1 MNSLEKVRALLR
13 DDDIDLESSYWW
25 QERQKCI
32 LDVVKNASDPISFI
46 RKIQKNTVSGFD
58 HRVTLDECDELQEIC
73 LFKYKILSE
82 DFFNIGKVLEKS
94 EESTFSDPDS
104 IIRINDHRVSNIY
117 LSHLKN
123 FLKATEGIES
133 QVKKVLEIGGGYGSL
148 ARIFLNIL
156 SPQYFI
162 VDMKISLACAY
173 IFLAE
178 NFPKLKIFLQEAE
191 DKVVDFKRVT
201 QEYDVI
207 LILPSEKNFSQ
218 LTSLKIDLCINV
230 GSLQEMTPE
239 RSNFFQEKIFNTLKI
254 SRIYLLNYFL
264 TPRDLNKI
272 DHERNIG
279 TQPIV
284 PIIQANWSVKDA
296 AVNDPVWCIDA
307 SERNWLEIILEKKEI
322 DEKKSGLNAENLWI
336 EPIESIYG
344 EKQLN
349 LVQYRGAFKFILR
362 FFQIL
367 LNQNA
372 ASAAESSNML
382 SGLIQLGCTR
392 KRGASLVQKIS
403 NSFKM
408 HYWLNKQIPEIKH
421 MRSRLVKPV
430 SWYVVFIE
438 CIEILTVQLRQI
450 TVSESEFKNDEQ
462 TTLESSLRKIRKGL
476 PSIDLKSYANY
487 HAKLS
492 DTSEKNKL

>member
-1 MNSLEKVRALLR
+1 
-13 DDDIDLESSYWW
+13 
-25 QERQKCI
+25 
-32 LDVVKNASDPISFI
+32 
-46 RKIQKNTVSGFD
+46 
-58 HRVTLDECDELQEIC
+58 
-73 LFKYKILSE
+73 
-82 DFFNIGKVLEKS
+82 
-94 EESTFSDPDS
+94 
-104 IIRINDHRVSNIY
+104 
-117 LSHLKN
+117 
-123 FLKATEGIES
+123 
-133 QVKKVLEIGGGYGSL
+133 
-148 ARIFLNIL
+148 
-156 SPQYFI
+156 
-162 VDMKISLACAY
+162 
-173 IFLAE
+173 
-178 NFPKLKIFLQEAE
+178 
-191 DKVVDFKRVT
+191 
-201 QEYDVI
+201 
-207 LILPSEKNFSQ
+207 
-218 LTSLKIDLCINV
+218 
-230 GSLQEMTPE
+230 
-239 RSNFFQEKIFNTLKI
+239 
-254 SRIYLLNYFL
+254 L

-438 CIEILTVQLRQI
+438 WIEILTVQLRQI

-462 TTLESSLRKIRKGL
+462 TTLENSLRKIRKGL

-487 HAKLS
+487 QAKLS